1 MTVQKISVCVRPTQD
16 KGGREACQKLPP
28 TAWCRRT
35 CILEM
40 AHLSEIQTLFSRRRM
55 LDFGAKEISRLTY
68 KHRLLFY
75 FSLFPHTGGR
85 VNKMLRLQW
94 TGGLW
99 RRLWEMKRAPLYRI
113 CAFLMSAGALI
124 HSSFLKWEAIQTS
137 RHWEAYIG
145 NQNLF
150 CTLKNTCLLIVYIEE
165 KVLLSILF

>member
-1 MTVQKISVCVRPTQD
+1 MEGKPAKNFLLQPGAGGPVCWRWHTCQRY
-16 KGGREACQKLPP
+16 KHSFQGGGC
-28 TAWCRRT
+28 W
-35 CILEM
+35 IL
-40 AHLSEIQTLFSRRRM
+40 
-55 LDFGAKEISRLTY
+55 GAKEISRLTY